1 MPSALILLILILLS
15 TGCSSINPVKRIEIV
30 EKPVERTPLNLPVPT
45 PVKLEQVNWVVITRE
60 NAEEVFADLE
70 KKNVDPVLF
79 GLTDNDYELLSLNFA
94 KIRNFIILNTEQ
106 LNQYKEYYEENQD
119 DGDGER
125 NNTE

>member
-15 TGCSSINPVKRIEIV
+15 TGCSSINPVKSIEIV
-30 EKPVERTPLNLPVPT
+30 EKPVERTPLNLPIPT

-106 LNQYKEYYEENQD
+106 LNQYKEYYEGD
-119 DGDGER
+119 KDGIEGSR
-125 NNTE
+125 P